1 MSNSDRNT
9 SSLEGPIPGSYDERL
24 AEARRLRNHG
34 DYDESLAILD
44 RISARLLRLPER
56 RRASGSELWVN
67 LIAATALTA
76 DIKATTGHVAE
87 AESLWTQLEEWDRQR
102 WTSWR
107 RVRLI
112 RQIER
117 GEVDEGIRQL
127 HELAE
132 ENPDDIHNW
141 LAAAEAAMEAG
152 KYDSTDAWL
161 QRAKPLYLS
170 LEDGE
175 LAASFLLLR
184 YRLNTKLGRWRDA
197 LDDWYDAM
205 DVSEELED
213 YAESTMREFLAA
225 GQYDLALELL
235 TDEVFVPPV
244 VQYYQAW
251 IARHRGDQVR
261 ARHLWRQVLDTQ
273 EEDAINLQQ
282 LKAMSLCW
290 LGRPAEAVALIL
302 QEVELTGDLQPI
314 DAIALALGWGMM
326 GKTTE
331 ARANLSTAVRDAKEI
346 HLLSPLEW
354 YDFDTLITDE
364 DIKAA
369 LRVYFNLDD
378 EPAVMSDAASG

>member
-1 MSNSDRNT
+1 MSNTDRNT
-9 SSLEGPIPGSYDERL
+9 SSLERPIPGSYDERL

-34 DYDESLAILD
+34 AYDEALAILE

-56 RRASGSELWVN
+56 RRAPGSELWVN
-67 LIAATALTA
+67 LIAATALMA

-152 KYDSTDAWL
+152 RYDSTEAWL
-161 QRAKPLYLS
+161 QRARPLYAAV
-170 LEDGE
+170 EDDE
-175 LAASFLLLR
+175 LAASYVLLR
-184 YRLNTKLGRWRDA
+184 YRLNSQLGRWREA
-197 LDDWYDAM
+197 LDDWYGAM
-205 DVSEELED
+205 GLNEELEQF
-213 YAESTMREFLAA
+213 AEMTVRELLAA
-225 GQYDLALELL
+225 EQYDLALELL
-235 TDEVFVPPV
+235 TDEVFLPPV

-261 ARHLWRQVLDTQ
+261 ARHLWRQLIETEQ
-273 EEDAINLQQ
+273 DAYEALNLVQ
-282 LKAMSLCW
+282 LKALSLCW
-290 LGRPAEAVALIL
+290 LGRPAEAVAMIL
-302 QEVELTGDLQPI
+302 QEVELTGELQSI
-314 DAIALALGWGMM
+314 DALALALGWGMM
-326 GKTTE
+326 GKATE
-331 ARANLSTAVRDAKEI
+331 ARANLSSAVGRADVQP
-346 HLLSPLEW
+346 LSALEW
-354 YDFDTLITDE
+354 YDFDTLIRDE
-364 DIKAA
+364 A
-369 LRVYFNLDD
+369 LKTELRKYFVLND
-378 EPAVMSDAASG
+378 

>member
-1 MSNSDRNT
+1 MSNTDRNT
-9 SSLEGPIPGSYDERL
+9 SSLERPIPGSYDERL

-34 DYDESLAILD
+34 AYDEALAILE

-56 RRASGSELWVN
+56 RRAPGSELWVN
-67 LIAATALTA
+67 LIAATALSA

-152 KYDSTDAWL
+152 RYDSTEAWL
-161 QRAKPLYLS
+161 QRARPLYAAV
-170 LEDGE
+170 EDDE
-175 LAASFLLLR
+175 LAASYVLLR
-184 YRLNTKLGRWRDA
+184 YRLNSQLGRWREA
-197 LDDWYDAM
+197 LDDWYGAM
-205 DVSEELED
+205 ELSEELEQF
-213 YAESTMREFLAA
+213 AEMTVRELLAA
-225 GQYDLALELL
+225 EQYDLALELL
-235 TDEVFVPPV
+235 TDEVFLPPV

-261 ARHLWRQVLDTQ
+261 ARHLWRQLIETEQ
-273 EEDAINLQQ
+273 DAYEALNLVQ
-282 LKAMSLCW
+282 LKALSLCW
-290 LGRPAEAVALIL
+290 LGRPAEAVAMIL
-302 QEVELTGDLQPI
+302 QEVELTGELQSI
-314 DAIALALGWGMM
+314 DALALALGWGMM
-326 GKTTE
+326 GKATE
-331 ARANLSTAVRDAKEI
+331 ARANLSSAVGRADVQP
-346 HLLSPLEW
+346 LSALEW
-354 YDFDTLITDE
+354 YDFDTLIRDE
-364 DIKAA
+364 A
-369 LRVYFNLDD
+369 LKTELRKYFVLND
-378 EPAVMSDAASG
+378 

>member
-1 MSNSDRNT
+1 MSNTDRNT
-9 SSLEGPIPGSYDERL
+9 SSLERPIPGSYDERL

-34 DYDESLAILD
+34 AYDEALAILE

-56 RRASGSELWVN
+56 RRAPGSELWVN
-67 LIAATALTA
+67 LIAATALMA

-152 KYDSTDAWL
+152 RYDSTEAWL
-161 QRAKPLYLS
+161 QRARPLYAAV
-170 LEDGE
+170 EDDE
-175 LAASFLLLR
+175 LAASYVLLR
-184 YRLNTKLGRWRDA
+184 YRLNSQLGRWREA
-197 LDDWYDAM
+197 LDDWYGAM
-205 DVSEELED
+205 ELSEELEQF
-213 YAESTMREFLAA
+213 AEMTVRELLAA
-225 GQYDLALELL
+225 EQYDLALELL
-235 TDEVFVPPV
+235 TDEVFLPPV

-261 ARHLWRQVLDTQ
+261 ARHLWRQLIETEQ
-273 EEDAINLQQ
+273 DAYEALNLVQ
-282 LKAMSLCW
+282 LKALSLCW
-290 LGRPAEAVALIL
+290 LGRPAEAVAMIL
-302 QEVELTGDLQPI
+302 QEVELTGELQSI
-314 DAIALALGWGMM
+314 DALALALGWGMM
-326 GKTTE
+326 GKATE
-331 ARANLSTAVRDAKEI
+331 ARANLSSAVGRADVQP
-346 HLLSPLEW
+346 LSALEW
-354 YDFDTLITDE
+354 YDFDTLIRDE
-364 DIKAA
+364 A
-369 LRVYFNLDD
+369 LKTELRKYFVLND
-378 EPAVMSDAASG
+378 

>member
-1 MSNSDRNT
+1 MSNTDRNT
-9 SSLEGPIPGSYDERL
+9 SSLERPIPGSYDERL

-34 DYDESLAILD
+34 AYDEALAILE

-56 RRASGSELWVN
+56 RRAPGSELWVN
-67 LIAATALTA
+67 LIAATALMA

-152 KYDSTDAWL
+152 RYDSTEAWL
-161 QRAKPLYLS
+161 QRARPLYAAV
-170 LEDGE
+170 EDDE
-175 LAASFLLLR
+175 LAASYVLLC
-184 YRLNTKLGRWRDA
+184 YRLNSQLGRWREA
-197 LDDWYDAM
+197 LDDWYGAM
-205 DVSEELED
+205 ELSEELEQF
-213 YAESTMREFLAA
+213 AEMTVRELLAA
-225 GQYDLALELL
+225 EQYDLALELL
-235 TDEVFVPPV
+235 TDEVFLPPV

-261 ARHLWRQVLDTQ
+261 ARHLWRQLIETEQ
-273 EEDAINLQQ
+273 DAYEALNLVQ
-282 LKAMSLCW
+282 LKALSLCW
-290 LGRPAEAVALIL
+290 LGRPAEAVAMIL
-302 QEVELTGDLQPI
+302 QEVELTGELQSI
-314 DAIALALGWGMM
+314 DALALALGWGMM
-326 GKTTE
+326 GKATE
-331 ARANLSTAVRDAKEI
+331 ARANLSSAVGRADVQP
-346 HLLSPLEW
+346 LSALEW
-354 YDFDTLITDE
+354 YDFDTLIRDE
-364 DIKAA
+364 A
-369 LRVYFNLDD
+369 LKTELRKYFVLND
-378 EPAVMSDAASG
+378 